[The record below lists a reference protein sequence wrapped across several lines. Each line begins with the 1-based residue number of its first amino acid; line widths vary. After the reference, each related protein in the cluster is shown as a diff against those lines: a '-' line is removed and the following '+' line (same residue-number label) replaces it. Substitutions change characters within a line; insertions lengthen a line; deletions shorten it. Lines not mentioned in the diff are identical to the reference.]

1 MGVVLLLVVVVVVL
15 VVVVLV
21 VLAVVVVGNVV
32 VVVGTVV
39 VVVVGSVVV
48 VRTVVVVVV
57 LVVVVLGFFVVVVFR
72 IGVNR
77 FSDVTANVVVGNV
90 GSCCGGCGG
99 TISLTTG
106 SMKMS
111 FDKSLTKPPPAPEI
125 RNIEMCQSR
134 LLEVQARPI

>member
-90 GSCCGGCGG
+90 GSCCGG

-106 SMKMS
+106 STKMS

-134 LLEVQARPI
+134 LHEVQARPI

>member
-57 LVVVVLGFFVVVVFR
+57 LVVVVLGFLVVVFR

-134 LLEVQARPI
+134 VLEVQARPI